1 MLVDVEKR
9 AAVLAVAS
17 GFTSDRTNA
26 AMVTENA
33 GPLLAWLEEAG
44 RETPSRR
51 GCLWVIKLWRRLR
64 KADAKADL
72 DARAVAIWQH
82 HLNLT
87 AEEDDNEVVI
97 DNPGEFLS
105 GARALYCFLAGR
117 GPESLDVDLD
127 DNHLHAWMD
136 GEK

>member
-97 DNPGEFLS
+97 DNP
-105 GARALYCFLAGR
+105 AGPAAGKSLTLHGNVVR
-117 GPESLDVDLD
+117 VEPGPDAKQIGVGIVFTE
-127 DNHLHAWMD
+127 
-136 GEK
+136 